1 MILFDTSVWVAH
13 FAAKSFDLGPFLS
26 AQRVLMHD
34 FVVGELSMGS
44 LSNRATTIRD
54 LQRLPPV
61 TSVQNEEVL
70 VLIESRRLYARGIGL
85 IDAHLLASVLVT
97 PGAELRTLDRR
108 LAGLAQDLGVG
119 GLASD
124 VPS

>member
-13 FAAKSFDLGPFLS
+13 FAAKTFDLAPFLS

-34 FVVGELSMGS
+34 FVIGELSMA
-44 LSNRATTIRD
+44 LLAQRATTIRD
-54 LQRLPPV
+54 LQRLPSV
-61 TSVQNEEVL
+61 TSVQNAEVL
-70 VLIESRRLYARGIGL
+70 VLIESRRLYARGMGL

-97 PGAELRTLDRR
+97 PGAELRTFDRR
-108 LAGLAQDLGVG
+108 LATLAQDLIIG

>member
-13 FAAKSFDLGPFLS
+13 FAAKTFDLGPFLS

-34 FVVGELSMGS
+34 FVIGELSMA
-44 LSNRATTIRD
+44 LLAHRATTIRD
-54 LQRLPPV
+54 LQRLPSV
-61 TSVQNEEVL
+61 TSVQNAEVL
-70 VLIESRRLYARGIGL
+70 VLIESRKLYARGMGL

-108 LAGLAQDLGVG
+108 LATLAQDLIIG

>member
-34 FVVGELSMGS
+34 FVVGELAMGS
-44 LSNRATTIRD
+44 LAHRATTIGD
-54 LQRLPPV
+54 LQRLPSV
-61 TSVQNEEVL
+61 VSVQNEEVL
-70 VLIESRRLYARGIGL
+70 VLIESRKLYSRGIGL

-108 LAGLAQDLGVG
+108 LADLAHELRAG
-119 GLASD
+119 GLAPDAS
-124 VPS
+124 P